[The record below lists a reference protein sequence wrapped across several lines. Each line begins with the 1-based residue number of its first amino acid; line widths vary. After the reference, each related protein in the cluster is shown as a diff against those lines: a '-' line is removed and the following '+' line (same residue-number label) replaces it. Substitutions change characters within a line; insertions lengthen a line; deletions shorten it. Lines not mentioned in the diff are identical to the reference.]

1 MLPAP
6 RSFRHD
12 FTAAQIDEAGM
23 LQKART
29 VRYFDGDE
37 DERVLLGG
45 AVQSSMSG

>member
-37 DERVLLGG
+37 RVLLGRAG
-45 AVQSSMSG
+45 QSSISG